1 MGTNKTVKES
11 FNCKFW
17 ISLDK
22 IQIHFIVSR
31 LEKVLQ
37 SDEAKT
43 FLGDVLGAGNS
54 SNMAEGE
61 IAMMPNLTESDN
73 IMTTAP
79 ITQGVEQNTSEP
91 YESISQKNN
100 ANTDDIQT
108 SSSESD
114 VDKKVNLINFEYVNM

>member
-1 MGTNKTVKES
+1 M
-11 FNCKFW
+11 
-17 ISLDK
+17 
-22 IQIHFIVSR
+22 
-31 LEKVLQ
+31 
-37 SDEAKT
+37 
-43 FLGDVLGAGNS
+43 LGAGNS

-73 IMTTAP
+73 MTTEP
-79 ITQGVEQNTSEP
+79 ITQGVEQHTSEP
-91 YESISQKNN
+91 DESISQKNN

>member
-1 MGTNKTVKES
+1 M
-11 FNCKFW
+11 
-17 ISLDK
+17 
-22 IQIHFIVSR
+22 
-31 LEKVLQ
+31 
-37 SDEAKT
+37 
-43 FLGDVLGAGNS
+43 LGAGNS
-54 SNMAEGE
+54 SNMAESE

-100 ANTDDIQT
+100 ANTDDTQT

-114 VDKKVNLINFEYVNM
+114 VDKKVNLINFEYESM

>member
-1 MGTNKTVKES
+1 M
-11 FNCKFW
+11 
-17 ISLDK
+17 
-22 IQIHFIVSR
+22 
-31 LEKVLQ
+31 
-37 SDEAKT
+37 
-43 FLGDVLGAGNS
+43 LGAGNS

-79 ITQGVEQNTSEP
+79 ITQGVEQHTSEP
-91 YESISQKNN
+91 DESISQKNN

-114 VDKKVNLINFEYVNM
+114 VDKKVNLINPVYVNIYI

>member
-1 MGTNKTVKES
+1 M
-11 FNCKFW
+11 
-17 ISLDK
+17 
-22 IQIHFIVSR
+22 
-31 LEKVLQ
+31 
-37 SDEAKT
+37 
-43 FLGDVLGAGNS
+43 LGAGNS
-54 SNMAEGE
+54 SNMAESE

>member
-1 MGTNKTVKES
+1 M
-11 FNCKFW
+11 
-17 ISLDK
+17 
-22 IQIHFIVSR
+22 
-31 LEKVLQ
+31 
-37 SDEAKT
+37 
-43 FLGDVLGAGNS
+43 LGAGNS

-79 ITQGVEQNTSEP
+79 ITQGVEQHTSDP
-91 YESISQKNN
+91 DESISQKNN

-114 VDKKVNLINFEYVNM
+114 VDKKVNLINPVYVNIYIMITFSSLRVLFISDFYSENSKG